1 MYNIY
6 VISDGTGKTAEGV
19 VRAALTQFDEPA
31 VEITRFGGVLKP
43 RQLIDIVA
51 EAKETRGVIVHTLV
65 SEKMRT
71 LILAE
76 GRASHVPTIDLM
88 GPMLAR
94 LSELLAARPR
104 SVPGLFST
112 FDPGYLQ
119 RIEAIDY
126 TVRHDDG
133 QNIDDLDRAEIVL
146 VGVSRTSKTPLS
158 IYLGYR
164 GWKVA
169 NVPLVM
175 GIDPPMQLLK
185 LPRKRVVG
193 LVIKPERLAQ
203 LRQARVEHMGV
214 GSLGYA
220 DLDYIRQE
228 MAYANEIFE
237 QRSDWPLVDV
247 TTKPI
252 EETAAEVVALL
263 GRTSKGFG
271 ALVEGEGD

>member
-1 MYNIY
+1 MYHIY

-19 VRAALTQFDEPA
+19 VQAALTQFEDAP
-31 VEITRFGGVLKP
+31 VEIVRYGGIRKLEQLKE
-43 RQLIDIVA
+43 IVDKA
-51 EAKETRGVIVHTLV
+51 QESSGFIVHTLV

-71 LILAE
+71 LILNE
-76 GRASHVPTIDLM
+76 GRMAHVPTIDLM

-94 LSELLAARPR
+94 LSGLLEAKPR
-104 SVPGLFST
+104 SVPGLFLT
-112 FDPGYLQ
+112 FDPGYIR
-119 RIEAIDY
+119 RIEAIDF

-133 QNIDDLDRAEIVL
+133 QNIDDLERAEIVL

-169 NVPLVM
+169 NVPLVL
-175 GIDPPMQLLK
+175 GIDAPRQLFS
-185 LPRKRVVG
+185 LPKKRVVG
-193 LVIKPERLAQ
+193 LIIKPDRLAE

-214 GSLGYA
+214 GAAGYA

-228 MAYANEIFE
+228 MAYAYEVFD
-237 QRSDWPLVDV
+237 QRRDWPLVDV

-263 GRTSKGFG
+263 GRTWKGG
-271 ALVEGEGD
+271 GDSIGSESD